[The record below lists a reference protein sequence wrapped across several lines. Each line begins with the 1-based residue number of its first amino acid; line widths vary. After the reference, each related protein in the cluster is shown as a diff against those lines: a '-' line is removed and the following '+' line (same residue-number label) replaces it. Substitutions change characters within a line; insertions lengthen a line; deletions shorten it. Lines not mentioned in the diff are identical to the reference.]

1 MRQCILSVDEILGG
15 YDAVSQLY
23 PHVPPMSMW
32 RAWEYAAYRRYRL
45 SDPVLDVGCG
55 DGKYFR
61 LIWPQIRDV
70 VGVDMD
76 PEAARAA
83 QQSGVYREV
92 HVAPAHQLTFFPG
105 RFASAFANCSLE
117 HMDHLPMVLE
127 GICGSLSPG
136 GTFLLSVVT
145 DKFIEWATLPLLID
159 QIGLTERA
167 RSLQAEYE
175 AYHHL
180 VNPFPAIVWVEQLEK
195 AGFEVL
201 EHIPIIP
208 EMTSRLFLFLDHLWH
223 VKTSGGEISNG
234 LYPYLT
240 TLPTFPQAFREVLN
254 GVLKM
259 ERDWSVGSGAIF
271 LAGRPR

>member
-1 MRQCILSVDEILGG
+1 MKQVILSADEVLGG
-15 YDAVSQLY
+15 YEAVGQLY
-23 PHVPPMSMW
+23 PYIPPMSLW

-45 SDPVLDVGCG
+45 AEPVLDVGCG

-70 VGVDMD
+70 IGVDMN
-76 PEAARAA
+76 PEVALAAK
-83 QQSGVYREV
+83 QSGVYREV
-92 HVAPAHQLTFFPG
+92 HVAPAHRLAIHSG

-145 DKFIEWATLPLLID
+145 DKFTEWATLPLLVN
-159 QIGLTERA
+159 QIGQTERA

-180 VNPFPAIVWVEQLEK
+180 VNPFPPTVWAEQLEK

-223 VKTSGGEISNG
+223 VKTSYGEIG
-234 LYPYLT
+234 DWMHPYLM
-240 TLPTFPQAFREVLN
+240 TLSNFHQALREIFHGTLQ
-254 GVLKM
+254 M
-259 ERDWSVGSGAIF
+259 ERDWSVGSGAVF
-271 LAGRPR
+271 SVRKNK

>member
-1 MRQCILSVDEILGG
+1 MRQCILPLEEVLAG

-32 RAWEYAAYRRYRL
+32 RAWEYAAYRCYRL
-45 SDPVLDVGCG
+45 SEPVLDVGCG

-61 LIWPQIRDV
+61 LIWPQIKDV
-70 VGVDMD
+70 IGVDMN
-76 PEAARAA
+76 PEVALAA

-92 HVAPAHQLTFFPG
+92 HVAPAHQLPFSPEC
-105 RFASAFANCSLE
+105 FASAFANCSLE

-127 GICGSLSPG
+127 GICHSLCPG

-159 QIGLTERA
+159 QLGQPERA

-180 VNPFPAIVWVEQLEK
+180 VNPFPPKVWVDQLEK

-223 VKTSGGEISNG
+223 VKTPGGEISNG
-234 LYPYLT
+234 LYPYLM
-240 TLPTFPQAFREVLN
+240 TLPTFPQAFREVFK
-254 GVLKM
+254 GVLQM

-271 LAGRPR
+271 LAGRRR